1 VHPSENKVS
10 KQASRMGSQSSSDE
24 GEIVE
29 NRVGNSK
36 ASTLPHIDGHGVDRI
51 DRTRAKYS
59 RSRSP
64 ESNGSRYIS
73 ATSRRSRSPRGLK
86 RPHDDRDSYRGG
98 RLDPDPRR
106 FRVHYEDYH
115 DTSRRNRISYDDED
129 RPVSHPSATK
139 LYYDD
144 RDRYHGR
151 DRARDR
157 SLERDRY
164 HDKRPRNRTR
174 SPHNSSR
181 RERDRGDYSS
191 RDHDRIRRDIDR
203 DGDRDTDRSI
213 KSNRDQNGT
222 PSSETPDARRRTS
235 TVKFTGTASSDADST
250 TKSLDNTSLDNSGKA
265 PEPGG
270 LEDEKPIDIDAE
282 IERRRRRRQELLA
295 RSRAATP
302 MLVQALQ
309 SSEKANVPSPT
320 TTRGS
325 TPMPTGGNTPQSGKI
340 HQVLT

>member
-1 VHPSENKVS
+1 
-10 KQASRMGSQSSSDE
+10 M
-24 GEIVE
+24 E

-36 ASTLPHIDGHGVDRI
+36 ASSLPHIDGHGVDRI

-64 ESNGSRYIS
+64 ESNGSRYIP

-86 RPHDDRDSYRGG
+86 RSHDDRDFYRGG

-106 FRVHYEDYH
+106 FHVHYEDYH

-129 RPVSHPSATK
+129 RPASRSSATK

-157 SLERDRY
+157 SPERDRY
-164 HDKRPRNRTR
+164 QDKRPRNRTR
-174 SPHNSSR
+174 SPYNSSR
-181 RERDRGDYSS
+181 RERDRDDYSS
-191 RDHDRIRRDIDR
+191 RDHDRIQ
-203 DGDRDTDRSI
+203 RDTDRGI
-213 KSNRDQNGT
+213 KSNREQNGT
-222 PSSETPDARRRTS
+222 RSSETLGAPRRAS
-235 TVKFTGTASSDADST
+235 TVKFTGTASSDADSAI
-250 TKSLDNTSLDNSGKA
+250 KRLDNTSTDNSAKA
-265 PEPGG
+265 PEPEG

-309 SSEKANVPSPT
+309 LSEKANVSSPT

-340 HQVLT
+340 P